1 MKARMMAM
9 LGLLAAAS
17 ASAQSPHDPWAYCQA
32 WDKQSKSYIFSA
44 PTQIAG
50 SDFLGLS
57 EAWKAYAT
65 QKFGAK
71 LGRADCAWAY
81 TRDAAPKALQMAVDD
96 RTAAGKQ
103 IEMTHWVWA
112 R

>member
-1 MKARMMAM
+1 MKAKMWAVA
-9 LGLLAAAS
+9 GLLAMGS

-32 WDKQSKSYIFSA
+32 WDAQTQTYLFSA

-50 SDFLGLS
+50 SDYVGLQ

-65 QKFGAK
+65 QRLGAQLK
-71 LGRADCAWAY
+71 RAECTWAY
-81 TRDAAPKALQMAVDD
+81 TREAAPEALQMAVDD

-103 IEMTHWVWA
+103 IEMTNWVWA

>member
-1 MKARMMAM
+1 MKAKLVAVVGVLMA
-9 LGLLAAAS
+9 GS
-17 ASAQSPHDPWAYCQA
+17 AWAQSPHDPWAYCQA
-32 WDKQSKSYIFSA
+32 WDKPRANYAFSA

-50 SDFLGLS
+50 SDYQGLS

-71 LGRADCAWAY
+71 LERAECAWAY

-96 RTAAGKQ
+96 RTAEGKQ
-103 IEMTHWVWA
+103 IEMTNWVWA